1 MIFANSKVPRRRF
14 QVCLN
19 EYKIFELPEDSNKMF
34 QRNLVDRYIDRS
46 YTTSSVGKFA
56 VLDTLCFAE
65 FSRYYYLPSNPKYKE
80 NDYQPEGSD
89 DESVSGMSKIGYA
102 YPKQIKLLSNKNSS
116 AVKYHMFFNIMYQK
130 KKPSQKNMHTTCF
143 LCTIRLEMKKHF

>member
-1 MIFANSKVPRRRF
+1 
-14 QVCLN
+14 
-19 EYKIFELPEDSNKMF
+19 MF
-34 QRNLVDRYIDRS
+34 KRNLVDRYIDLS
-46 YTTSSVGKFA
+46 YTTSSGGKFA
-56 VLDTLCFAE
+56 VLDTLSFAE
-65 FSRYYYLPSNPKYKE
+65 FSRYCYLPSNPKYKE
-80 NDYQPEGSD
+80 NDYQPEEFD
-89 DESVSGMSKIGYA
+89 DESISGMSKIGYA